1 MEMCIRRKYGQADLR
16 LCRRKECSG
25 SVPCGK
31 AIETRTISLAYESKH
46 PRIGTMIFH
55 MLLTLAFV
63 DRSHCLSQLIK
74 FLGVSENPHHDK

>member
-1 MEMCIRRKYGQADLR
+1 MEMCIRGKCGQVHLG
-16 LCRRKECSG
+16 LHRRKECSG

-46 PRIGTMIFH
+46 PRIGTIIFH

-63 DRSHCLSQLIK
+63 DRSQIA
-74 FLGVSENPHHDK
+74 